1 MKWLI
6 LALVCLQL
14 SEGLVKVTLKK
25 GKSMREVMKEKGVLE
40 DFLKHHKVDPARKY
54 HFNNYNVA
62 DVPIANY
69 LDSFYFGEI
78 SIGTPPQNFLV
89 LFDTG
94 SSNLWVPS
102 TYCQTEAC
110 SNHAR
115 FNPNQSSTFSNIGV
129 TYTLDYGFGDLTV
142 VLGYDTVTIQNI
154 AIEHQEFGLSQDEPS
169 SPFYYTYF
177 DGILGMAY
185 PPVAIPGYN
194 TLMQELLQQGQLT
207 EPIFSFYFSRQPTY
221 DYGGEVILGGIDTQL
236 FSGQITWVPVTQE
249 VYWKIGIE
257 EFAIGQQATGW
268 CSQGCQGI
276 VDTGT
281 FLLTVPEQYLGD
293 FLQAVGAQ
301 ESNGEF
307 VADCSN
313 VQNMPT
319 ITFVINGSQFPLP
332 PSVYVLNNNGYCSV
346 AVETTYISSQ
356 DGQPIWILGNIFL
369 REYYSVFD
377 MANNRVGFAPSA

>member
-1 MKWLI
+1 MEKSSTRKWLI
-6 LALVCLQL
+6 LALRRAG
-14 SEGLVKVTLKK
+14 EAVTLKK

-62 DVPIANY
+62 YVPIANY

-102 TYCQTEAC
+102 TYCQSQTC
-110 SNHAR
+110 TNHAR
-115 FNPNQSSTFSNIGV
+115 FNPSQSPTFPDIGV

-142 VLGYDTVTIQNI
+142 VLGYNTVTIQNI
-154 AIEHQEFGLSQDEPS
+154 TIEHQEFGLSQDEPS

-185 PPVAIPGYN
+185 PPVTIPGYN
-194 TLMQELLQQGQLT
+194 TLMQEMLQQGQLT
-207 EPIFSFYFSRQPTY
+207 EPTFSFYFSRQPTY
-221 DYGGEVILGGIDTQL
+221 DYGGEVILGGIDIQL

-281 FLLTVPEQYLGD
+281 FLLTIQEQYMGD
-293 FLQAVGAQ
+293 FLEAVGAQ
-301 ESNGEF
+301 ESNGEGGYM
-307 VADCSN
+307 ASGSN
-313 VQNMPT
+313 VQNVPT
-319 ITFVINGSQFPLP
+319 TTFIINGSQFPLP
-332 PSVYVLNNNGYCSV
+332 PSVYVLNNNGYCRV
-346 AVETTYISSQ
+346 AVETTYVSSQ
-356 DGQPIWILGNIFL
+356 NEQPVWIL
-369 REYYSVFD
+369 
-377 MANNRVGFAPSA
+377 VGFAPLA

>member
-1 MKWLI
+1 
-6 LALVCLQL
+6 
-14 SEGLVKVTLKK
+14 
-25 GKSMREVMKEKGVLE
+25 MREVMKEKGVLE

-62 DVPIANY
+62 YVPIANY

-78 SIGTPPQNFLV
+78 SIGTLPQNFLV

-94 SSNLWVPS
+94 SSNLWVPKPAV
-102 TYCQTEAC
+102 T
-110 SNHAR
+110 NHAR
-115 FNPNQSSTFSNIGV
+115 FNPSQSSTFPDIGV

-154 AIEHQEFGLSQDEPS
+154 TIEHQEFGLSQDEPS
-169 SPFYYTYF
+169 SPFHYTYF

-194 TLMQELLQQGQLT
+194 PLIQEMLQQGQLT
-207 EPIFSFYFSRQPTY
+207 EPTFSFYFSRQPTY

-257 EFAIGQQATGW
+257 DRRLAGAAKAARALWTPGRF
-268 CSQGCQGI
+268 CSPSKSS
-276 VDTGT
+276 TWGT
-281 FLLTVPEQYLGD
+281 SWRLWVLRNPTERVEQEYMASG
-293 FLQAVGAQ
+293 
-301 ESNGEF
+301 
-307 VADCSN
+307 SN
-313 VQNMPT
+313 VQNVPT
-319 ITFVINGSQFPLP
+319 TTFVINGSQFPLP
-332 PSVYVLNNNGYCSV
+332 PSVYVLNNNGYCRV
-346 AVETTYISSQ
+346 MVETTYVSSQ
-356 DGQPIWILGNIFL
+356 NEQPVWILGNIFL

-377 MANNRVGFAPSA
+377 MANNRVGFAPLA